1 MAERIIFHADDYGA
15 NKEISQQILDCCKN
29 GGALNSLSVLPN
41 SPDLEE
47 CMELLAPYRERL
59 EISVHLNLAEG
70 PSAADPRQIPW
81 LVDQRG
87 MFAISF
93 LKVLLLSF
101 TGRRRELKRQI
112 RIEMEA
118 QIGRMLPY
126 VNTLRI
132 DSHQHYHMIPIVLES
147 ILEVVG
153 GRGSCPAEEEGRC
166 IFRQACCKRW
176 QGIEKNAGNRIY
188 QNPGG
193 AGAAFFETACLL
205 QNLQA
210 GESGKTGSAAYSAPD
225 GQKAAC
231 ALSGKKRCLFWHS
244 VEWQYGFKAG

>member
-1 MAERIIFHADDYGA
+1 MYGVAGAIQGAPWNQCASESGGRAFRCWPQADTLAGGPAGHVFHFVFEGVAALLYGA
-15 NKEISQQILDCCKN
+15 ATGIE
-29 GGALNSLSVLPN
+29 
-41 SPDLEE
+41 
-47 CMELLAPYRERL
+47 
-59 EISVHLNLAEG
+59 
-70 PSAADPRQIPW
+70 AADPDRNGSTDWADAALCEYIANWQSS
-81 LVDQRG
+81 
-87 MFAISF
+87 A
-93 LKVLLLSF
+93 
-101 TGRRRELKRQI
+101 
-112 RIEMEA
+112 
-118 QIGRMLPY
+118 LPY
-126 VNTLRI
+126 
-132 DSHQHYHMIPIVLES
+132 DSHCTGKYFGGC
-147 ILEVVG
+147 G

-210 GESGKTGSAAYSAPD
+210 GESGKTGSATYSVPD

-244 VEWQYGFKAG
+244 AEWQYGFKAGWNVAAGFSADSR